1 MKFVNPQQLIRFLS
15 RFSLFVR
22 KKNTFLGW
30 KVLLVV
36 FGLNTFLFLSQNITG
51 MQTNSDC
58 AEVSLSDE
66 SRKELQNKIIYSE
79 NGITVTAENAVLT
92 ANNFDKKVFL
102 TIGLPSSERKSQ
114 NYLTRT
120 LDSLLYNVS
129 AAEDFKTKIVIL
141 LADMQSS
148 VRKQRFHQLLSRYS
162 NNLGFIGKLY
172 RSETLENQAR
182 FIQLFYSEM
191 PVDLLM
197 NTYRKI
203 LGHNLMD
210 TTYFRNLF
218 VHIGYESTALS

>member
-1 MKFVNPQQLIRFLS
+1 M
-15 RFSLFVR
+15 
-22 KKNTFLGW
+22 
-30 KVLLVV
+30 
-36 FGLNTFLFLSQNITG
+36 
-51 MQTNSDC
+51 
-58 AEVSLSDE
+58 
-66 SRKELQNKIIYSE
+66 
-79 NGITVTAENAVLT
+79 
-92 ANNFDKKVFL
+92 FL

-114 NYLTRT
+114 DYLTRT

-129 AAEDFKTKIVIL
+129 ADEDFKTKIVIL

-148 VRKQRFHQLLSRYS
+148 VRKKRFHQLLSRYS
-162 NNLGFIGKLY
+162 KYIANGDIHVIKVPKNFYPPLRGLFNTLNDTDNRMYWRSKQAIDFAFLMHYCKHFSPFYLHLEDDVIATKDYDVYMTKYVKEKEGKFWFNLDFSNLGFIGKLY

-197 NTYRKI
+197 NTYRI
-203 LGHNLMD
+203 MLGHNLMD